1 MPKFEDGMKR
11 LEEIVDSLEKGDLD
25 IDKSLTLFEEGLEL
39 SKKLQKELK
48 GYEEKIAGLM
58 ETDEESAEL

>member
-25 IDKSLTLFEEGLEL
+25 IDKSLKLFEEGLEL

-58 ETDEESAEL
+58 TDDGPTEL

>member
-1 MPKFEDGMKR
+1 MPKFEEGMKR
-11 LEEIVDSLEKGDLD
+11 LETIVESLEKGDLD
-25 IDKSLTLFEEGLEL
+25 IDKSLELFEEGLNL

-58 ETDEESAEL
+58 PDEEGPTEL

>member
-11 LEEIVDSLEKGDLD
+11 LEEIVESLEKGDLD
-25 IDKSLTLFEEGLEL
+25 IDKSLKLFEEGLDL

-58 ETDEESAEL
+58 QDDEESTEL

>member
-25 IDKSLTLFEEGLEL
+25 IDKSLKLFEEGLEL

-58 ETDEESAEL
+58 QTDDGSTEL